1 MNSINL
7 NLPDNF
13 NVRHQ
18 ITINS
23 KTITLSKIIDT
34 ETCEHLFHEPISDV
48 NYNVRLGVMYLR
60 TSSKLFLFS
69 NKNYTSVMYNDG
81 FLVEVILGFDLNML
95 IGAML
100 LLNIPVLEPGG
111 LPCLKFDMERR
122 LQVVLDGELSLI

>member
-7 NLPDNF
+7 NLPDNSGIK
-13 NVRHQ
+13 HQ

-34 ETCEHLFHEPISDV
+34 ETYDHLSHEPILNV
-48 NYNVRLGVMYLR
+48 NYNVRSGVVYFR
-60 TSSKLFLFS
+60 TPSKLFLFS

-81 FLVEVILGFDLNML
+81 FLVEVILGFDLNTL
-95 IGAML
+95 IGAIL
-100 LLNIPVLEPGG
+100 LLNIPVLEQGV
-111 LPCLKFDMERR
+111 PCLKFDMEKR

>member
-13 NVRHQ
+13 NVKHQ

-34 ETCEHLFHEPISDV
+34 ETCDRLFQEPISDV
-48 NYNVRLGVMYLR
+48 NYNVRLGVVYIR
-60 TSSKLFLFS
+60 TPSKLFLFS
-69 NKNYTSVMYNDG
+69 NKNYTSVIYNDG
-81 FLVEVILGFDLNML
+81 FLVEAILGFDLNTL
-95 IGAML
+95 IGTML
-100 LLNIPVLEPGG
+100 LLNIPVLEQGV
-111 LPCLKFDMERR
+111 PCLKFDMERR